1 MQSLKIG
8 TRKSPLALAQAEE
21 VRARLIAAW
30 PQLAAP
36 GAIELVRIVTSGDN
50 FTDKPLADIGGKGL
64 FTKEIEEALLDGRID
79 IAVHSMKDVP
89 TVLPD
94 GLIMGAILPRED
106 ARDKLVGE
114 GMDSLASL
122 PKGAAF
128 GTSSLRRAAQLLLV
142 RPDIKIVPLRG
153 NVQTRLAK
161 LAEGQMTA
169 TMLAMAGLN
178 RLGLKD
184 VPGAALE
191 IEVFLPAIA
200 QGAIGIECRESDA
213 AMREKIAALN
223 CAKSEAAVLCERAF
237 LRVLDGS
244 CRTPIAGHARIEG
257 STLSFKG
264 QVVKPD
270 GSSAREI
277 LLAGN
282 IADAY
287 AIGTQAGQQLKAS

>member
-1 MQSLKIG
+1 
-8 TRKSPLALAQAEE
+8 
-21 VRARLIAAW
+21 
-30 PQLAAP
+30 
-36 GAIELVRIVTSGDN
+36 
-50 FTDKPLADIGGKGL
+50 
-64 FTKEIEEALLDGRID
+64 
-79 IAVHSMKDVP
+79 
-89 TVLPD
+89 
-94 GLIMGAILPRED
+94 
-106 ARDKLVGE
+106 
-114 GMDSLASL
+114 
-122 PKGAAF
+122 
-128 GTSSLRRAAQLLLV
+128 
-142 RPDIKIVPLRG
+142 
-153 NVQTRLAK
+153 
-161 LAEGQMTA
+161 
-169 TMLAMAGLN
+169 MLAMAGLN